1 MQMLTL
7 TDMKRNPRLAIP
19 ALALGLAIISNGT
32 LKAAE
37 PEEITKNAAAFV
49 EAFHKGDAKAVAA
62 FWVADGDYTDD
73 SGRVL
78 KGRAAIE
85 ASFTGLFAANKGMK
99 LRIDVH
105 SIKFPSPDTAIEDGT
120 SVVIPADGFSPN
132 RARYTNVHVKK
143 DGQWLLASVR
153 ETADPGPSNYDHL
166 SGLEWTLGEW
176 VDEAPTAEM
185 GHLSFTWAAGQ
196 NFVVSTRTADFKDDS
211 LLQSTQWIG
220 WDAAAKQIHSWS
232 FQADGGTGHSVWTK
246 DGNKWVIKT
255 ESILADGGKVSSTN
269 VVTPVDANSLTW
281 QSKDQTVNGKA
292 IPDSTVV
299 KMKRAN

>member
-1 MQMLTL
+1 
-7 TDMKRNPRLAIP
+7 MKRNDRIAIST
-19 ALALGLAIISNGT
+19 LALGLAFINPGT
-32 LKAAE
+32 LQAAE

-62 FWVADGDYTDD
+62 FWTADGDYTDD

-85 ASFTGLFAANKGMK
+85 ASFAELFAANKGLK
-99 LRIDVH
+99 LRIDINSV
-105 SIKFPSPDTAIEDGT
+105 KFPSADVAIEDGT
-120 SVVIPADGFSPN
+120 SVVIPPDGFSPS

-153 ETADPGPSNYDHL
+153 ETADSGPSNYDHL
-166 SGLEWTLGEW
+166 SGLDWTIGEW
-176 VDEAPTAEM
+176 VDEAPTTEM
-185 GHLSFTWAAGQ
+185 GHLSFTWAPGQ

-211 LLQSTQWIG
+211 HLQSTQWIG
-220 WDAAAKQIHSWS
+220 WDAAAKQIQSWS
-232 FQADGGTGHSVWTK
+232 FQADGGTGHSVWTQ

-292 IPDSTVV
+292 IPDSAVV
-299 KMKRAN
+299 KMKRAE